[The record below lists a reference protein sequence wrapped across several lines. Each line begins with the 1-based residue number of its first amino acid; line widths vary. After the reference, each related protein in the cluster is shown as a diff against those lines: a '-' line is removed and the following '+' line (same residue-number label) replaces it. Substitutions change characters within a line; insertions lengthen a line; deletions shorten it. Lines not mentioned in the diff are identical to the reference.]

1 MRRIC
6 VYAGSNVGARRDYAD
21 AAEQLAR
28 AIVARGLGIVYGG
41 GNVGLMGVL
50 ADAALAQ
57 GGEVIGV
64 MPDALVAREI
74 GHHGVTELRIV
85 SSMHERKATMS
96 ELADAFV
103 ALPGGFGTIE
113 ELVEV
118 LTWSQLG
125 IHAKPCALLDVAG
138 FYQPLVDFFARA
150 AKEGFVREQHHAM
163 LLVDT
168 DPGALLDRMEAWRPP
183 KVHKWIDLDET

>member
-1 MRRIC
+1 MRRVC
-6 VYAGSNVGARRDYAD
+6 VYAGSNVGTRHEYAE
-21 AAEQLAR
+21 AAADLAR
-28 AIVARGLGIVYGG
+28 AIVDRGLGIVYGG

-50 ADAALAQ
+50 ADAAIAA
-57 GGEVIGV
+57 GGEVIGI

-74 GHHGVTELRIV
+74 GHRGVTELRIV
-85 SSMHERKATMS
+85 SSMHERKAMMS
-96 ELADAFV
+96 ELAGGFV

-138 FYQPLVDFFARA
+138 FYRPLVDFFGRA
-150 AKEGFVREQHHAM
+150 AEEGFVREQHHAM
-163 LLVDT
+163 LIVDS
-168 DPGALLDRMEAWRPP
+168 DPSALLDRMAAWQPP